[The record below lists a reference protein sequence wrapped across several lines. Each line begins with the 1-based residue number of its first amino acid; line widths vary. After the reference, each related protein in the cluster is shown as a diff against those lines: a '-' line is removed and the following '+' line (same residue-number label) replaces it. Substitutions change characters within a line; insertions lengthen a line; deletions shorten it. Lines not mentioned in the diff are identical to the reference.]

1 MKNTILFL
9 TLVSGLSLAA
19 CEKTTIEKAPET
31 VIVPVPVAGPAGAAS
46 ETGETGEKGETGQS
60 GDDGIQGKPGKAGD
74 EDIQGDPDEP
84 IVKTIILVSSLLL
97 KFRHLK
103 LT

>member
-46 ETGETGEKGETGQS
+46 ETGEKGETGQS

-84 IVKTIILVSSLLL
+84 IVKSIILVSTLLL

-103 LT
+103 LTC